1 MIAAEMW
8 YAGRMPAAG
17 KGTRM
22 VRFSVFIPLALIA
35 ACGGSGDDPPMG
47 GPNSPP
53 AFTSASSASVPE
65 NTSGAFYT
73 ATATDAN
80 GDAISFSIAG
90 GADAARF
97 SITAGGALS
106 FASPP
111 DFEAPADAGADNTY
125 DVTLQASDGAATAA
139 RNLAVSVTD
148 VFENVAVRRVT
159 ASASAPLS
167 AVGRASGDL
176 LVGERAGRIRVLDP
190 ATGAFNPMAFL
201 DISAIVGTAGEGGL
215 LGLAL
220 APDYEASGTFYVH
233 ITNLIGDT
241 EIRRYQRSVGDP
253 DLADPGSGDVIL
265 AVDQPADN
273 HNGGWIG
280 FGPDGFLYI
289 GLGDGGGGGDTYN
302 NGQNVNT
309 LLGAMLRIDP
319 SADDFPGDASRDYA
333 IPPGNPFA
341 GGGGAPEIYAYG
353 LRNPYRSSFD
363 SATGD
368 LYIGDVGQ
376 GDLEEIDLIRPGEAG
391 LNFGWPVREGT
402 AMEQGQDSPAFTP
415 PVAEYGHGSGPL
427 QGNSLTGGIVY
438 RGPVAELVGEYVFA
452 DFISNN
458 IWSFPVSAVVQGE
471 TIASSDFTVLKNAF
485 TPNAGSLTGIVGFA
499 EDAAGNLYILTIGGS
514 IFAVEEP

>member
-1 MIAAEMW
+1 MM
-8 YAGRMPAAG
+8 RL
-17 KGTRM
+17 
-22 VRFSVFIPLALIA
+22 SVFLPLALIA
-35 ACGGSGDDPPMG
+35 ACGGGSDDDPPIN

-53 AFTSASSASVPE
+53 VFSSASSASVPE
-65 NTSGAFYT
+65 NTADAFYT
-73 ATATDAN
+73 AAATDAN
-80 GDAISFSIAG
+80 GDALSFAISG
-90 GADAARF
+90 GADSARF
-97 SITAGGALS
+97 SITVGGALS
-106 FASPP
+106 FASAP
-111 DFEAPADAGADNTY
+111 DFEAPADANADNIY
-125 DVTLQASDGAATAA
+125 EVMLQVSDGAATASRTLTVA
-139 RNLAVSVTD
+139 VTD
-148 VFENVAVRRVT
+148 VFENVSVRRVT
-159 ASASAPLS
+159 ASSSAPLS

-201 DISAIVGTAGEGGL
+201 DIAAIVGTAGEGGL

-233 ITNLIGDT
+233 ITNLAGDT
-241 EIRRYQRSVGDP
+241 EIRRYQRSAGDP

-265 AVDQPADN
+265 TVDQPADN

-289 GLGDGGGGGDTYN
+289 GLGDGGGAGDTYD
-302 NGQNVNT
+302 NGQDVNT

-319 SADDFPGDASRDYA
+319 SADDYPGDANRDYA
-333 IPPGNPFA
+333 IPVGNPFA

-363 SATGD
+363 SDTGD

-402 AMEQGQDSPAFTP
+402 AQEQGPDSAGFTP
-415 PVAEYGHGSGPL
+415 PVAEYAHGSGPFE
-427 QGNSLTGGIVY
+427 GNSLTGGIVY
-438 RGPVAELVGEYVFA
+438 RGPVAELEGEYVFA

-458 IWSFPVSAVVQGE
+458 IWSFPASAITQGE
-471 TIASSDFTVLKNAF
+471 TIASSDFTVLTDAF
-485 TPNAGSLTGIVGFA
+485 APDAGSVSGIVGFA

-514 IFAVEEP
+514 IFVVEEPQP

>member
-1 MIAAEMW
+1 MM
-8 YAGRMPAAG
+8 
-17 KGTRM
+17 
-22 VRFSVFIPLALIA
+22 RFSVFIPLAMIT
-35 ACGGSGDDPPMG
+35 ACGGGSGDAPPAG
-47 GPNSPP
+47 GTNTPP
-53 AFTSASSASVPE
+53 AFTSPASASVAE
-65 NTSGAFYT
+65 NATGAFYT
-73 ATATDAN
+73 AAATDAN
-80 GDAISFSIAG
+80 GDAISFSISG

-106 FASPP
+106 FASAP
-111 DFEAPADAGADNTY
+111 DFEAPADAGADNIY
-125 DVTLQASDGAATAA
+125 DVTLQASDGAATTT
-139 RNLAVSVTD
+139 RNLAVTVTD
-148 VFENVAVRRVT
+148 VFETLAVRRVT

-201 DISAIVGTAGEGGL
+201 DISAFVGTAGEGGL

-233 ITNLIGDT
+233 ITNLAGDT
-241 EIRRYQRSVGDP
+241 EIRRYQRSAGDP

-265 AVDQPADN
+265 TVDQPADN

-289 GLGDGGGGGDTYN
+289 GLGDGGGGGDSYD

-319 SADDFPGDASRDYA
+319 SADDFPGDANRDYA
-333 IPPGNPFA
+333 IPAGNPFA

-376 GDLEEIDLIRPGEAG
+376 GDLEEIDLVRPGEAG

-402 AMEQGQDSPAFTP
+402 AMEQGPDSPDFTP

-438 RGPVAELVGEYVFA
+438 RGPVAELEGDYVFA

-458 IWSFPVSAVVQGE
+458 IWSFPVSAVAQGE
-471 TIASSDFTVLKNAF
+471 TIASSGFTILTDSLA
-485 TPNAGSLTGIVGFA
+485 PDAGSLSGIAGFA
-499 EDAAGNLYILTIGGS
+499 EDVSGNLYILTIGGS
-514 IFAVEEP
+514 IFAVEAP